1 MNLPIPELLI
11 DGQKVDGRTGLARR
25 YRDQLQALNNQ
36 HGGNPT
42 IADEMLLRRAA
53 TLATLCER
61 AEQKLL
67 SGEEIDELNYRSNAA
82 ALRTMLQQLMLVKQ
96 TRSIRVNDY
105 KTYDAHTAAVLD
117 SE

>member
-1 MNLPIPELLI
+1 MNLPIPELLV
-11 DGQKVDGRTGLARR
+11 DGQRVDGRTGIARR
-25 YRDQLQALNNQ
+25 YRDQLQALNSQ

-42 IADEMLLRRAA
+42 IGDEMLLRRAA

-67 SGEEIDELNYRSNAA
+67 SGEEIDEFNYRQNCSS
-82 ALRTMLQQLMLVKQ
+82 LRTMLQSLMLVKQ
-96 TRSIRVNDY
+96 TRDIKVKEY

-117 SE
+117 S